1 MKKVFSLLLALVMCQ
16 LITATTFAA
25 SSTSDANSTD
35 EQLISDYFSAV
46 DQQMWDELEDVLSD
60 SYYQS
65 ISSTIDN
72 NAYAENNLGLYN
84 IEAVNQVSVLGEI
97 PASTYEYYSPI
108 IAELEDDGVEE
119 IIAYVVECELDTYE
133 DTEFYFTGNN
143 YLTFFCGTQD
153 GNRYIADCRITSTPV
168 MTSLS
173 DSIGEIA
180 APDYGTNSASS
191 CTYNRVPSSI
201 KVLRWYYGDSKTIPE
216 TVNFKRY
223 VKVVAAREA
232 GYDGW
237 DEDYHYSNILCIRNY
252 AWYRILN
259 ADPSK
264 NYHVTDTDHSKDPD
278 TGKTYP
284 SCQNYNPDEYWAPDT
299 WANLYDRVDFMWNKN
314 MVNSDLEIFDSWY
327 IADSSSYDYEGSG
340 RLVQYTSDDMARD
353 GWRYEEI
360 LDYFYSY
367 SDRSDGP
374 IEFVPVG
381 EHLFYRTQVIGDDL
395 YGYCHCGYREN
406 IGSIAR

>member
-108 IAELEDDGVEE
+108 IAEIEDDGVDE
-119 IIAYVVECELDTYE
+119 ISAYVVECELDTYE

-168 MTSLS
+168 MTSLN

-201 KVLRWYYGDSKTIPE
+201 KVLRWRYGDSSTIPE

-232 GYDGW
+232 GYDSW
-237 DEDYHYSNILCIRNY
+237 DENYHYSNILCIRNY
-252 AWYRILN
+252 AWYKILN
-259 ADPSK
+259 ADPSEG
-264 NYHVTDTDHSKDPD
+264 YHVTDTDLEGPH
-278 TGKTYP
+278 GEP

-314 MVNSDLEIFDSWY
+314 MVNSDLEIFESWY

>member
-108 IAELEDDGVEE
+108 IAEIEDDGVDE
-119 IIAYVVECELDTYE
+119 ISAYVVECELDTYE

-201 KVLRWYYGDSKTIPE
+201 KVLRWRYGDSSTIPE

-232 GYDGW
+232 GYDSW
-237 DEDYHYSNILCIRNY
+237 DENYHYSNILCIRNY
-252 AWYRILN
+252 AWYKILN
-259 ADPSK
+259 ADPSEG
-264 NYHVTDTDHSKDPD
+264 YHVTDTDLEGPH
-278 TGKTYP
+278 GEP

-314 MVNSDLEIFDSWY
+314 MVNSDLEIFESWY

>member
-35 EQLISDYFSAV
+35 EQLISDYFSTV
-46 DQQMWDELEDVLSD
+46 DQQMWNELEDVLSD

-72 NAYAENNLGLYN
+72 NAYADNNLGLYN

-201 KVLRWYYGDSKTIPE
+201 KVLRWRYGDSSTIPE

-223 VKVVAAREA
+223 VKVVAACEA
-232 GYDGW
+232 GYDSR

-259 ADPSK
+259 ADPSR
-264 NYHVTDTDHSKDPD
+264 NYHVTDTLQTNGGDFPSNQEYNPDVYWDPD
-278 TGKTYP
+278 T
-284 SCQNYNPDEYWAPDT
+284 WV
-299 WANLYDRVDFMWNKN
+299 NLYDRVDDMWDEN
-314 MVNSDLEIFDSWY
+314 MVNSDLEIFDSWFTKN
-327 IADSSSYDYEGSG
+327 DPDYDYSGSG
-340 RLVQYTSDDMARD
+340 RFVQDTSNEMARD
-353 GWRYEEI
+353 GWHYEEI

-367 SDRSDGP
+367 SEMSDGP
-374 IEFVPVG
+374 IEFVPTG

>member
-84 IEAVNQVSVLGEI
+84 IEAVNQVSLLGEI

-201 KVLRWYYGDSKTIPE
+201 KVLRWRYGDSSTIPE

-232 GYDGW
+232 GYDSW
-237 DEDYHYSNILCIRNY
+237 DENYHYSNILCIRNY
-252 AWYRILN
+252 AWYKILN
-259 ADPSK
+259 ADPSEG
-264 NYHVTDTDHSKDPD
+264 YHVTDTDLEGPH
-278 TGKTYP
+278 GEP

-314 MVNSDLEIFDSWY
+314 MVNSDLEIFESWY